1 MRKMIFCILFLCILS
16 GTACAFSSNTDIG
29 LSVRA
34 VPGETFGKTW
44 KITWKGNIERINFS
58 ECFNAYLDADD
69 AFFQGGTA
77 VTVAIPVRK
86 GDIGMRGRIFKRSGK
101 VREFLFFLDVV
112 TGKVSILPVQEDK

>member
-1 MRKMIFCILFLCILS
+1 MIFCILFLCVLS

-58 ECFNAYLDADD
+58 ECFNTYLDADD

-101 VREFLFFLDVV
+101 VREFLFYLDVG